1 MMVYVCMYKEHTRR
15 HADRHARTH
24 NDKKDGTARA
34 TTARKSLAKN
44 VERLASSLGSVLKR
58 RPVKR

>member
-44 VERLASSLGSVLKR
+44 RKIGEFFGKR
-58 RPVKR
+58 AKKKAR

>member
-1 MMVYVCMYKEHTRR
+1 MYVCMYKEHTRR

-44 VERLASSLGSVLKR
+44 RKIGEFFGKR
-58 RPVKR
+58 AKKKAR